1 MRLSCNPCQLA
12 IPGSQYQRMDIT
24 ILFTS
29 VGRRVELLN
38 LFRDAYRSLGLNGRI
53 IGMDIDPLAP
63 ALSVADDHYIVP
75 RLDDPAFGSQLMEI
89 CRREKVDLVF
99 PTIDPDIPMLARY
112 RTELKR
118 IGSQALVVCPEA
130 AAVAADKWKT
140 AKFFQSLDINTP
152 RCWLPADLESLSP
165 QFPLFI
171 KPRYG
176 SASKN
181 AFKVRNAQEL
191 AFFADYVSDP
201 IVQEFIEG
209 CEITNDVVCDLHG
222 EVIAVV
228 SRKRIEVRSGEVAKG
243 MTVYDPQI
251 TETCIRIASG
261 LQAVGPVT
269 VQCIV
274 KDGQPYF
281 TEINARVGGGAPL
294 GVRAGVDWPRW
305 LLAQATGQ
313 KLAPLPVGTYQTGLC
328 MSRFDDSIFLSEAEC
343 EKVASRRL

>member
-1 MRLSCNPCQLA
+1 
-12 IPGSQYQRMDIT
+12 MDVT
-24 ILFTS
+24 ILFS
-29 VGRRVELLN
+29 SAGRRVELLD
-38 LFRDAYRSLGLNGRI
+38 LFRDAYRSAGLNGRTI
-53 IGMDIDPLAP
+53 ALDIDPLAP

-75 RLDDPAFGSQLMEI
+75 RLDDPTFGPQLLEI
-89 CRREKVDLVF
+89 CRREGVDLVF
-99 PTIDPDIPMLARY
+99 PTIDPDIPVLARY

-118 IGSQALVVCPEA
+118 IGAQALVVCPEG

-140 AKFFQSLDINTP
+140 AKFFQSLEINSP
-152 RCWLPADLESLSP
+152 RYWLPVDLEALVP
-165 QFPLFI
+165 QLPLFI
-171 KPRYG
+171 KPRFG

-191 AFFADYVSDP
+191 AFFAGYVPDP

-209 CEITNDVVCDLHG
+209 DEITSDVVCDLHG

-251 TETCIRIASG
+251 TETCIRIASA

-274 KDGQPYF
+274 KEGRPYF

-294 GVRAGVDWPRW
+294 GVRAGADWPHW
-305 LLAQATGQ
+305 LVAQATGQ
-313 KLAPLPVGTYQTGLC
+313 KLALPPIGTYQTGLC
-328 MSRFDDSIFLSEAEC
+328 VSRFDESIFLNEAEY